1 MKLSLDCISYA
12 GYFYEGQVPSLE
24 DVIKR
29 AAEYGY
35 DGVDLFPHRP
45 REFPMDIDA
54 DRRKAIVDLAASLN
68 IEIACVGAAT
78 NFMLGDHILAQRQ
91 DKELL
96 FVRECC
102 KLAHDLNCKVVRI
115 FAAWVGYFMLEHSSQ
130 GYSAPAMHSRA
141 FDVST
146 EDDYLRQWG
155 HVREGIKEAGKIASD
170 YGVTLALQNHPPI
183 TNNTRDTIEMVEE
196 VSSGSVKICLDLPL
210 FENQEDDFVRDTVLE
225 VGDRMVHSHMI
236 GIRFKESLAGRCGF
250 EEVVPGE
257 GRENWPAFLKACK
270 EVGFKGYMGY
280 EQCSAIILKD
290 HKKAT
295 LAEVDRRA
303 KTGFQYM
310 KTLMNELGVYSGKK
324 VSVVKAVG

>member
-12 GYFYEGQVPSLE
+12 GYFYEGEVPSLE
-24 DVIKR
+24 DVIRR
-29 AAEYGY
+29 AARYGF

-45 REFPMDIDA
+45 REFPMDIDG
-54 DRRKAIVDLAASLN
+54 DRRKVIVDLAGSLD

-78 NFMLGDHILAQRQ
+78 NFMLSDHILAQRQ

-96 FVRECC
+96 FIRECC
-102 KLAHDLNCKVVRI
+102 KLAHDLNCKIVRI
-115 FAAWVGYFMLEHSSQ
+115 FAAWVGYFMLEHSGQ
-130 GYSAPAMHSRA
+130 GYSAPAMHSRS

-146 EDDYLRQWG
+146 EDDYLRQWE
-155 HVREGIKEAGKIASD
+155 HIRAGIKEAGKIASD

-183 TNNTRDTIEMVEE
+183 TNNTPDTIEMVEE
-196 VSSGSVKICLDLPL
+196 VGHPNVKICLDLPL
-210 FENQEDDFVRDTVLE
+210 FENQDDKFVRHTVSE
-225 VGDRMVHSHMI
+225 VGDRMAHSHMI

-270 EVGFKGYMGY
+270 EIGFKGYMGY
-280 EQCSAIILKD
+280 EQCSAIILGG

-295 LAEVDRRA
+295 LEEVDRRA
-303 KTGFQYM
+303 KAGLEYM
-310 KTLMNELGVYSGKK
+310 KNLMNELGVYSGKK
-324 VSVVKAVG
+324 VTILNAAR

>member
-12 GYFYEGQVPSLE
+12 GYFYKGEIPSLE
-24 DVIKR
+24 DVIRR
-29 AAEYGY
+29 AANYGF

-54 DRRKAIVDLAASLN
+54 DRRKAIVDLAASLD

-78 NFMLGDHILAQRQ
+78 NFMLSDHILAQRQ

-102 KLAHDLNCKVVRI
+102 KLAQDLNCKTMRI
-115 FAAWVGYFMLEHSSQ
+115 FAAWVGYFMLEHSHQ
-130 GYSAPAMHSRA
+130 GYSAPAMHSRS

-146 EDDYLRQWG
+146 EDDYLRQWEYI
-155 HVREGIKEAGKIASD
+155 REGIKEAGKIASD

-183 TNNTRDTIEMVEE
+183 TNDTRDTIEMVEE
-196 VSSGSVKICLDLPL
+196 VGLDNVKICLDLPL
-210 FENQEDDFVRDTVLE
+210 FERQDDDFVRKSVLE
-225 VGDRMVHSHMI
+225 VGDKMVHSHMI
-236 GIRFKESLAGRCGF
+236 GIRFKESLAGTCGF

-257 GRENWPAFLKACK
+257 GRENWPTFLKACK

-280 EQCSAIILKD
+280 EQCSAIILHG

-295 LAEVDRRA
+295 LEEVDRRA
-303 KTGFQYM
+303 QSGLEYM
-310 KTLMNELGVYSGKK
+310 KNLMNELGVYSGKK
-324 VSVVKAVG
+324 VNVLNAVR